1 MAIITKGQVIS
12 EAYVELRISGLTV
25 QPSPEDQLIALSR
38 LEAMMADLFGQYNLD
53 IGYNFEETPDINSP
67 SGIPFRYKNM
77 AILNLATRLIA
88 AFNKMVP
95 PSLSAQASASL
106 SAALGSVSGAKLR
119 EIQPP
124 RRMPAGSG
132 NRLQNQFFSRF
143 MEPVSLP
150 PNTSYTNTIYV
161 GETFDYAESFSAWL
175 KGETIS
181 SYTIVAD
188 PRLTI
193 VASANA
199 DPEITYTVTA
209 TNAEPGYPWQ
219 QIKIQVTSSGG
230 RVDIRIIN
238 FEVLAVPD
246 VG

>member
-1 MAIITKGQVIS
+1 MSTKAQIIS

-25 QPSPEDQLIALSR
+25 TPSPEDQIIALSR
-38 LEAMMADLFGQYNLD
+38 LESMMADLFGQYNFD
-53 IGYNFEETPDINSP
+53 IGYNFEEEPDVNSE

-77 AILNLATRLIA
+77 AVLSLAVRLIA
-88 AFNKMVP
+88 AFNKTVP
-95 PSLSAQASASL
+95 MSLQAQAASAL
-106 SAALGSVSGAKLR
+106 SAALGSVSAANLR

-143 MEPVSLP
+143 MSPVALP
-150 PNTSYTNTIYV
+150 PNTSYTNRILV
-161 GETFDYAESFSAWL
+161 GETFTYAESFSAWL
-175 KGETIS
+175 RGETIS
-181 SYTIVAD
+181 SYAIVAD

-193 VASANA
+193 VTSANA
-199 DPEITYTVTA
+199 DPEITYTITA

-219 QIKIQVTSSGG
+219 QAKITVTSSGG